1 MRSEAAPL
9 RLYGYG
15 VALGVFILDQIVKY
29 WIINVV
35 RLAEIGWRELLP
47 FLTLVWVE
55 NRGVS
60 LGMLVADSSV
70 ERWLL
75 VAMTAGIAS
84 AVAVWLWKEPSRWDV
99 TALALV
105 LGGAIGNIVDRIRFG
120 YVVDFVHVAY
130 SWFDFKYVFN
140 VADAAITVGVILLL
154 TRALFARGGDK
165 ESK

>member
-1 MRSEAAPL
+1 MPSSAPV
-9 RLYGYG
+9 RFYGYSI
-15 VALGVFILDQIVKY
+15 ALAVFVIDQIVKY
-29 WIINVV
+29 WIINIV
-35 RLAEIGWRELLP
+35 RLEEIGWREALP

-75 VAMTAGIAS
+75 VGLTAGIAT
-84 AVAVWLWKEPSRWDV
+84 AVASWLWRETSRWDV

-154 TRALFARGGDK
+154 VRALFARGGEK